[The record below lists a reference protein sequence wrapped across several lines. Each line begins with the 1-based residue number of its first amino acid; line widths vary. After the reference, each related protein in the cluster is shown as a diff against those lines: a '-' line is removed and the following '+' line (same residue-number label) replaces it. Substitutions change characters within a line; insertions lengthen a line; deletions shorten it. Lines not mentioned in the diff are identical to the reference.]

1 MNIFLKIYIGTII
14 FMIFAM
20 IVCGIQARHDYICV
34 QNNNRL
40 IGLVKIIIVALIP
53 IFNVIVGLSCIF
65 RYEDVVKTLIDNGT
79 IVKKEINV

>member
-20 IVCGIQARHDYICV
+20 IVYGIQLRHDYVRV

-40 IGLVKIIIVALIP
+40 IGWIKTIIIALIP
-53 IFNVIVGLSCIF
+53 IFNVVVGLTCIF
-65 RYEDVVKTLIDNGT
+65 KYEYMVKTLVDNGT
-79 IVKKEINV
+79 IVKKGEIK